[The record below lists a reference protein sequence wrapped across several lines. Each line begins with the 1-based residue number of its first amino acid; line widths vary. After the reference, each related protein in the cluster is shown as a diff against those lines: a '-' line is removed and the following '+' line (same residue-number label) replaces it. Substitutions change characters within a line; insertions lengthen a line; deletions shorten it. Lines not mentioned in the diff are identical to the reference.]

1 MKVQVNERGQRIGQA
16 VKRYSA
22 VPGVHVNVKS
32 VEVTA

>member
-22 VPGVHVNVKS
+22 VPGVR